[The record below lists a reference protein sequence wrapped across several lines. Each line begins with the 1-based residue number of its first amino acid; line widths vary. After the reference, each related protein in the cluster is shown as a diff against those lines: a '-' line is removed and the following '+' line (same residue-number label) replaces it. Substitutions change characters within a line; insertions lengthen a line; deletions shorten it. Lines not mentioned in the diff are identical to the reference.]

1 MKGII
6 DELNHTITDKDLIIS
21 EYENE
26 MKEIQNM
33 KERVIEI
40 VKAKEARVQEQQQKG
55 KSKEQS
61 DLKADDAS
69 DWD

>member
-21 EYENE
+21 EYDNE

-33 KERVIEI
+33 KDRVIEI
-40 VKAKEARVQEQQQKG
+40 VKAKEARVQEQQQTKP
-55 KSKEQS
+55 KEQS
-61 DLKADDAS
+61 DSKADDGS